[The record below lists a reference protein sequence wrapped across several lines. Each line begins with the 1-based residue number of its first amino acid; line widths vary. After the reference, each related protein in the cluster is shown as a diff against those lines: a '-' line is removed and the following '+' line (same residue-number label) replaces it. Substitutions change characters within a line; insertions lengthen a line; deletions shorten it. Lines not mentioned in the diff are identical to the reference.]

1 MTIGYDNQSTNSS
14 KTVIALIVLAVLVP
28 LTLFLVLGTG
38 GWFYLRSSRMQ
49 QVAMEQ
55 RDRAMRAEQM
65 ARAMAERAARVAEAQ
80 ADQARQLAAEVKA
93 ESADKPVPGS
103 QVTIELDQAGKLRL
117 NGEAIELPR
126 LLDSLKALAADETN
140 SITVDVRAD
149 NECRFQN
156 VAALISACQEVGH
169 HPLSLRH
176 TGCGHGRRAV
186 GRRRAG
192 HCSHSGLIGSESL
205 PWCSVVSSDQSP

>member
-28 LTLFLVLGTG
+28 LTLLLVLGTG
-38 GWFYLRSSRMQ
+38 GWFYLRSSHMQ

-103 QVTIELDQAGKLRL
+103 QVTIELDQAGKLKL
-117 NGEAIELPR
+117 NGDAIELPR
-126 LLDSLKALAADETN
+126 LLDSLKALAVDETN

-149 NECRFQN
+149 EQCPFQH
-156 VAALISACQEVGH
+156 VADLISACQE
-169 HPLSLRH
+169 
-176 TGCGHGRRAV
+176 
-186 GRRRAG
+186 AG
-192 HCSHSGLIGSESL
+192 ITRFRFRTLEAAIAEEPSEDKE
-205 PWCSVVSSDQSP
+205 PATVVK